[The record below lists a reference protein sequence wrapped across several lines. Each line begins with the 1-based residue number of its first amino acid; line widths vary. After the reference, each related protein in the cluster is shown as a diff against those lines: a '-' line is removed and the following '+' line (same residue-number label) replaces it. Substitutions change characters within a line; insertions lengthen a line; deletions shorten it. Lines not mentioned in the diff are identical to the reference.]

1 MSYSNSNNSACFFQ
15 SPFYIWEKHWQR
27 IDDEFQLNEN
37 IRILEDTNLQIQIR
51 EAKTDD
57 PIRLNLHEQSIYDQL
72 TTSSQHHLNED
83 EWKPEYQ
90 SSQKQL
96 RFSDRSQNHIEE
108 ENKPKQARGI
118 KDKEQ
123 RQRTKRRVDY
133 GVGDSFSNDSDLK
146 PCHCS
151 KTKCL
156 QLYCSCFHK
165 NKACS
170 SKCQCKGCFND
181 GNHKV
186 EMVKALQKVKLKE
199 YRVSQSDLD
208 SFDTRQVLGCKCK
221 KTHCKKGY
229 CECFIRGRK
238 CTSQCKCCECNNQ
251 RQKSQVKKRIKKN

>member
-1 MSYSNSNNSACFFQ
+1 MINYQMSYSNSNNSACSFQ
-15 SPFYIWEKHWQR
+15 SPLYFWENQWQR
-27 IDDEFQLNEN
+27 VDDEFYQNEN
-37 IRILEDTNLQIQIR
+37 IQIHEDTNLQIQLR
-51 EAKTDD
+51 EAKTDHL
-57 PIRLNLHEQSIYDQL
+57 IRLNLHD
-72 TTSSQHHLNED
+72 SQHHLQED
-83 EWKPEYQ
+83 EQKAENY

-108 ENKPKQARGI
+108 ENKPKQARGT
-118 KDKEQ
+118 KDREQ
-123 RQRTKRRVDY
+123 RQRTRRRVDY
-133 GVGDSFSNDSDLK
+133 GVEDSFSNDSDLK
-146 PCHCS
+146 PCQCS

-165 NKACS
+165 RKACS
-170 SKCQCKGCFND
+170 SKCRCKGCFND

-186 EMVKALQKVKLKE
+186 EMVQALQKVKLKE
-199 YRVSQSDLD
+199 CRVSQSDLD
-208 SFDTRQVLGCKCK
+208 SFDTRQVWGCKCK